1 MMCGKTTVQSYEF
14 GVTSTTDSLS
24 GRTMTEGH
32 PDGGRER
39 RMDKQLDNG
48 KVSGEDNGMATE

>member
-1 MMCGKTTVQSYEF
+1 MSGRTTVQSYEF
-14 GVTSTTDSLS
+14 GVTSTMDSLS
-24 GRTMTEGH
+24 GQMMSEVH